1 MKRHSMLAFFSV
13 ALAAALGM
21 SAASCASVER
31 ETYACYWMT
40 MDGSRWEPMPEFDT
54 RAQCAAMDSCSG
66 GGGLSGG
73 GCYKWATGPNA
84 QGQAW

>member
-1 MKRHSMLAFFSV
+1 MRSHSILAMF
-13 ALAAALGM
+13 LAACAVTLGM

-31 ETYACYWMT
+31 ATYWMT
-40 MDGSRWEPMPEFDT
+40 MDGSRWAPMPEFDT

-73 GCYKWATGPNA
+73 GCYKWAAGPNA
-84 QGQAW
+84 PGQAW